1 MDRCIDR
8 QIDINREIDIDRQLI
23 RLKFK
28 IMELQKI
35 NTLPDSDH
43 TIPSVGIVVKK
54 ITFKSEMINDYIVEI
69 NKNTINLNVM

>member
-1 MDRCIDR
+1 
-8 QIDINREIDIDRQLI
+8 
-23 RLKFK
+23 
-28 IMELQKI
+28 MELQKI

-43 TIPSVGIVVKK
+43 TIPSVGVVVNK